1 MNNKFTALIVEDDP
15 LASDE
20 LASYLGKT
28 NMFEQPAI
36 YSTVTE
42 AFNFLKSRSVDVIF
56 LDLDLPDLPGL
67 ELLKMLP
74 AYPAVIITSSHID
87 LAIDCFDFEVV
98 DFLTKPYPYTRLLRG
113 IQRAIHKQNLS
124 PEKISSEP
132 PVLKKHIFLQI
143 GRSSERF
150 DLNDILCVEAY
161 GIYVKVITTSGVMV
175 VNQMLSSI
183 EENLPKSFFMRI
195 HRSFL
200 INLNHLKRIEPNDLW
215 VGNHQIPIGLSY
227 KEKVRQKL
235 KSDGIIH

>member
-15 LASDE
+15 LASEE
-20 LASYLGKT
+20 LTGFLNKT
-28 NMFEQPAI
+28 NMFEKPI
-36 YSTVTE
+36 VHSTVAE
-42 AFNFLKSRSVDVIF
+42 SFDFLKHQSVDIIF

-67 ELLKMLP
+67 ELLKMLQ
-74 AYPAVIITSSHID
+74 AYPAVIITSLHID

-113 IQRAIHKQNLS
+113 IHRAIQKRS
-124 PEKISSEP
+124 SSRAKIPSETVSS
-132 PVLKKHIFLQI
+132 KNHIFLQI

-150 DLNDILCVEAY
+150 ELNDILCVEAY
-161 GIYVKVITTSGVMV
+161 GIYVKVITVSGIIV

-183 EENLPKSFFMRI
+183 EESLPKSFFLRI

-215 VGNHQIPIGLSY
+215 VGSHQIPIGLSY

-235 KSDGIIH
+235 KSDGILH

>member
-15 LASDE
+15 LASEE
-20 LASYLGKT
+20 LSGYLSKT
-28 NMFEQPAI
+28 NMFEKPGV
-36 YSTVTE
+36 YSTVAE
-42 AFNFLKSRSVDVIF
+42 SFNFLKHQNVDIIF

-74 AYPAVIITSSHID
+74 SYPAVIITSLHID
-87 LAIDCFDFEVV
+87 LAIDCFDLEVV

-113 IQRAIHKQNLS
+113 IHRAIQKKNIAPTKS
-124 PEKISSEP
+124 TEEPASS
-132 PVLKKHIFLQI
+132 KNHIFLQI

-150 DLNDILCVEAY
+150 NLNDILCVEAY
-161 GIYVKVITTSGVMV
+161 GIYVKVITTSGVLV

-183 EENLPKSFFMRI
+183 EESLPKTFFLRT
-195 HRSFL
+195 HRSYL

-235 KSDGIIH
+235 KSDGILP